1 MALSIAQRGF
11 VLLDTNIL
19 IDTTKYPEEFSV
31 LHTELKRLYINSVIE
46 STIKFEFLRGLRSP
60 KEGELLLEALCGAGH
75 IVLNPDKHTFETALE
90 ISQIYYRNENKQVK
104 ISDVIIAA
112 QIAKYARSESVETEL
127 LLATQNHKDF
137 PPVLFDRV
145 EDLLIT
151 LADGSIKVIGFYR
164 FRLDRFNQLK
174 SK

>member
-1 MALSIAQRGF
+1 MPLSITQRGF

-19 IDTTKYPEEFSV
+19 IDTTKFPEEFSV
-31 LHTELKRLYINSVIE
+31 LHNELKRLHINSVVE
-46 STIKFEFLRGLRSP
+46 STIKFEFLRGLRNVQV
-60 KEGELLLEALCGAGH
+60 GQLLLDALCGAGH
-75 IVLNPDKHTFETALE
+75 MVLHPDKSTFETALH
-90 ISQIYYRNENKQVK
+90 ISQIYYKNENKQVK

-112 QIAKYARSESVETEL
+112 QIAKYARGERNETEL

-145 EDLLIT
+145 ENLLIT

-174 SK
+174 